1 MISKRTTST
10 RLGVILVAALVL
22 SSFAGVAV
30 GAVDHFSDDNGNIHE
45 ANINYIADLGVT
57 AGCNVEGT
65 LYCPGDNVTRAEMAT
80 FLSVAFKLPAATTNY
95 FTDDNGNIH
104 EANINR
110 IAQAG
115 ITAGCNKAGTAFC
128 PASNVTRGEMA
139 TFLTQAMS
147 LVPWS
152 AYYFTDVPTTYP
164 YHAANINALAG
175 HGITAGCNA
184 GSTNYCPADP
194 VKRDQ
199 MATFLARSLQLGAA
213 RAPVV
218 NITLPANL
226 ATIFTTFNG
235 SVHSATVSFASTV
248 TDVNGGTPVASWRSS
263 EPVAAWQSG
272 LGTAIG
278 SGYSPTPTLTI
289 PAIQQSSQ
297 PTIQEYAS
305 DSGGLF
311 AMDQIQ
317 LKLVIPSPSS
327 P

>member
-1 MISKRTTST
+1 MTSKRNTSA
-10 RLGVILVAALVL
+10 RLGVILVAVLVL

-57 AGCNVEGT
+57 AGCNVAGT

-80 FLSVAFKLPAATTNY
+80 FLAVAFKLPAATTNY

-115 ITAGCNKAGTAFC
+115 ITAGCNKAVPPSPTGTAFC
-128 PASNVTRGEMA
+128 PSSNVTRGEMA

-152 AYYFTDVPTTYP
+152 AYYFTDVPTTYL

-199 MATFLARSLQLGAA
+199 MATFLARSLQLGVN

-218 NITLPANL
+218 NITLPADL

-235 SVHSATVSFASTV
+235 TTYSATVSFDSTV
-248 TDVNGGTPVASWRSS
+248 TDVNGGVPVASWRSS
-263 EPVAAWQSG
+263 EPVAAWQ
-272 LGTAIG
+272 
-278 SGYSPTPTLTI
+278 
-289 PAIQQSSQ
+289 
-297 PTIQEYAS
+297 
-305 DSGGLF
+305 
-311 AMDQIQ
+311 
-317 LKLVIPSPSS
+317 
-327 P
+327 